1 MWRLAAALA
10 LRARPTKR
18 RALGFGP
25 WQCDKISSL
34 AEYKDQSCPTF
45 MLYKVRHRRHSRA
58 RHHPTLPH
66 ARCLVPLVPQGGQVV
81 ETIVGPKIAAIAN
94 AVKAMCEDAPAAAAE

>member
-1 MWRLAAALA
+1 MAASCGACA
-10 LRARPTKR
+10 ARAPPSV
-18 RALGFGP
+18 APSGFGP

-66 ARCLVPLVPQGGQVV
+66 ARCLAPLVPQGGQVV